1 MNLHGTIVGEGALG
15 RGRKGRRKRRG
26 EYLGAR
32 RTWTIM
38 RAMMRISEEINQ
50 WRKTLQRVWRVVP
63 RGRGDG
69 AASNNSIHCSS
80 FSV

>member
-1 MNLHGTIVGEGALG
+1 MSPAKFLLLKFNNFAIVLFHLLNLHGTVVGEGALG

-50 WRKTLQRVWRVVP
+50 
-63 RGRGDG
+63 
-69 AASNNSIHCSS
+69 
-80 FSV
+80 